1 MLGNLD
7 TGIVITCVRTTPK
20 RNAPMVRKKPAKR
33 SRALDLR
40 VTRAGSLV
48 RVVCHRQTP
57 GNTKMKTAARQP
69 SRLITTP
76 MLGISIANISEATNL
91 KEGDMNRVSLLK
103 CISNYQTKAMMTLR
117 IFSFLSLSSD
127 MKTSLIM
134 SEAAS
139 LPQNRS
145 MG

>member
-76 MLGISIANISEATNL
+76 MFGISIANISEATNL
-91 KEGDMNRVSLLK
+91 KEEDINRVSLLK
-103 CISNYQTKAMMTLR
+103 CIITRLWQ
-117 IFSFLSLSSD
+117 
-127 MKTSLIM
+127 
-134 SEAAS
+134 
-139 LPQNRS
+139 
-145 MG
+145 

>member
-1 MLGNLD
+1 MGPDGVACGDTQWGHGVVTPQVEDDALREMLGNFD
-7 TGIVITCVRTTPK
+7 TGIVSTCVRTTPK

-91 KEGDMNRVSLLK
+91 KEEDINRVSLLK
-103 CISNYQTKAMMTLR
+103 CITTRLWQ
-117 IFSFLSLSSD
+117 
-127 MKTSLIM
+127 
-134 SEAAS
+134 
-139 LPQNRS
+139 
-145 MG
+145 